1 MSSHHQWVDE
11 IVKHH
16 DEQKPFAPENGT
28 PLAFKAGDSVT
39 YTNSF
44 GVSFNRTVTGIY
56 QPSQP
61 CSLYATG
68 CRYLLD
74 TDSHWMPVDE
84 ASLKHLQARA
94 EQLPQALK

>member
-1 MSSHHQWVDE
+1 MSSHHEWVDE
-11 IVKHH
+11 LIKHH
-16 DEQKPFAPENGT
+16 DEQKPFAPENGQ
-28 PLAFKAGDSVT
+28 PLLFKVGDAVT
-39 YTNSF
+39 YTNGF

-68 CRYLLD
+68 CRYLLNNS
-74 TDSHWMPVDE
+74 SHWMPVEE
-84 ASLKHLQARA
+84 ASLKPPRTRA